1 MSTVESVKV
10 VLLGESGVGKT
21 CIISQFIQGVFDPE
35 KLPSL
40 SAQYLTK
47 SVDFKEFNK
56 TIKFEIWDTA
66 GQEKFRS
73 LAKIFYKDAK
83 VICLVYDIS
92 YKKSFQELK
101 DFWYEKQTK
110 LNVEGDP
117 IFAVVGNK
125 YDLYETSQINDEA
138 KNFAKSIG
146 AIFQYTSAKNF
157 SGINELF
164 NKIGQKIF
172 NPNLDFN
179 EQEDKDKELY
189 EKKKLEKEQKKN
201 DDINTSVKLDISVH
215 QQKQEKKGCCY

>member
-21 CIISQFIQGVFDPE
+21 CIISQFIQGVFNPD

-164 NKIGQKIF
+164 NKIGQKII
-172 NPNLDFN
+172 NPYLDFN

-189 EKKKLEKEQKKN
+189 EKKKLEKAQKKN
-201 DDINTSVKLDISVH
+201 DNRVKGVKLDNSIH
-215 QQKQEKKGCCY
+215 QQKPQKKGCC

>member
-21 CIISQFIQGVFDPE
+21 SIISQFIQGVFNPD

-164 NKIGQKIF
+164 NKIGQKII
-172 NPNLDFN
+172 NPYLDFN
-179 EQEDKDKELY
+179 ELEDKDKELY

-201 DDINTSVKLDISVH
+201 DDLYTSVNLDISIH
-215 QQKQEKKGCCY
+215 QQQKEKKGCCY